1 MRRAFFCLAVR
12 YKLCVMRILHVSSAK
27 TFGGGERHLVDL
39 CRELIVRGHEVFV
52 ALRPTNEWQSR
63 LDFIPPENFL
73 HVSIRNSF
81 GMFSAKRI
89 ARFIENKK
97 IDILHAH
104 VARDYLAASI
114 ACRNASQA
122 KLILTRHVVFPM
134 KPFHRFA
141 LRNVDAAIAVSSGV
155 QTQLER
161 IFPAKK
167 VTLIPNG
174 INVADQTA
182 EIKNAL
188 AAEFREFHNIPPV
201 APLVVTLG
209 ELKVLKG
216 QRDFVLAANE
226 ILKRHPDCRFVI
238 AGKDNSI
245 DKKFRRELRRLV
257 KVLGHDERFIWLDW
271 LDDISPLVSAADIFV
286 SPSHSESFGLAIL
299 DAMAAGTPV
308 VATATDGAKELMKG
322 TDALAPVKDPL
333 ALADKICEFL
343 DDAERRRFLGSHLQ
357 VIALENFGL
366 RSMADATEALYTKV
380 LAASS

>member
-1 MRRAFFCLAVR
+1 
-12 YKLCVMRILHVSSAK
+12 MRILHLSSAK

-39 CRELIVRGHEVFV
+39 CRELRSRGHEVFV
-52 ALRPTNEWQSR
+52 ALRPTNEWQSK

-89 ARFIENKK
+89 ARFIENNK

-104 VARDYLAASI
+104 VARDYLAASL
-114 ACRNASQA
+114 ACRIANCS
-122 KLILTRHVVFPM
+122 KLILTRHVVFPL

-141 LRNVDAAIAVSSGV
+141 LRNVEAAVAVSPAV
-155 QTQLER
+155 TVQLEK
-161 IFPAKK
+161 IFPSAK

-174 INVADQTA
+174 INFIDQPT
-182 EIKNAL
+182 ESRRNL
-188 AAEFREFHNIPPV
+188 AAEFRAFHDIPPD

-209 ELKVLKG
+209 ELRVLKG

-226 ILKRHPDCRFVI
+226 IVKRHPDCRFVI

-257 KVLGHDERFIWLDW
+257 KVLGHEDKFIWLDW
-271 LDDISPLVSAADIFV
+271 LDDISPLLYAADIFV

-308 VATATDGAKELMKG
+308 IATATDGAQELLKD
-322 TDALAPVKDPL
+322 TNALTPIQDPL
-333 ALADKICEFL
+333 ALAGKICEFL
-343 DDAERRRFLGSHLQ
+343 SDAERRNSLGLQ
-357 VIALENFGL
+357 LRTTAVENFGL
-366 RSMADATEALYTKV
+366 TAMTDATELLYTKV
-380 LAASS
+380 LKATS

>member
-1 MRRAFFCLAVR
+1 M
-12 YKLCVMRILHVSSAK
+12 HVSSAR

-39 CRELIVRGHEVFV
+39 CRELTLRGHEVFV
-52 ALRPTNEWQSR
+52 ALRPTNQWQER
-63 LDFIPPENFL
+63 LDFLPPENFL

-89 ARFIENKK
+89 ARFIEMNR

-104 VARDYLAASI
+104 VARDYVAASI
-114 ACRNASQA
+114 ACRIASRA
-122 KLILTRHVVFPM
+122 KLVLTRHVVFPL

-141 LRNVDAAIAVSSGV
+141 LRNVEAAIAVSAGV
-155 QTQLER
+155 KAQLKK
-161 IFPAKK
+161 IFPAEKL
-167 VTLIPNG
+167 TLIPNG
-174 INVADQTA
+174 IDIVDQTT
-182 EIKNAL
+182 ETKKAL
-188 AAEFREFHNIPPV
+188 AAEFRSFHNIPAI

-209 ELKVLKG
+209 ELRVLKG

-226 ILKRHPDCRFVI
+226 VIKRQPECRFVI

-257 KVLGHDERFIWLDW
+257 KVLGHEERFIWLDW
-271 LDDISPLVSAADIFV
+271 LDDISPLLYAADIFV

-322 TDALAPVKDPL
+322 TNALAPVKDPL
-333 ALADKICEFL
+333 SLADKICEFL
-343 DDAERRRFLGSHLQ
+343 DDPERRRVLGSQLH
-357 VIALENFGL
+357 VIAVENFGL
-366 RSMADATEALYTKV
+366 RSMVDATEALYHKV
-380 LAASS
+380 CRSA